1 MSRAQQQTV
10 FRVKEKNILSGIVKC
25 QESIPIPQP
34 HEVLVRIHAVSLNFR
49 DYLPFSS
56 KYPLPVKQD
65 VVPGSDMAGE
75 VLSIGSA
82 VLGFKQGDR
91 VLGYGVCSMKE
102 REEAVDDVF
111 GLPSKK
117 DRQDVEEAEVGPE
130 LGHEVYRGAGGCGP
144 STRPSAREA

>member
-91 VLGYGVCSMKE
+91 VTANFDQNHWYGT
-102 REEAVDDVF
+102 
-111 GLPSKK
+111 LP
-117 DRQDVEEAEVGPE
+117 DE
-130 LGHEVYRGAGGCGP
+130 RGASLLKCLECFSLRLPCTLRSHPCRVDRWGL
-144 STRPSAREA
+144 ARVPHFS